1 MLLVA
6 VLVSVRFEPE
16 QMGLGVAEALTADGT
31 TFTVTAAVV
40 ADVLPQALVAVT
52 VYIPAYG
59 EVTANADGFWLVEV
73 KPFGPLHA

>member
-6 VLVSVRFEPE
+6 ELVSARLAPE
-16 QMGLGVAEALTADGT
+16 HIGLGVADALTADGT

-40 ADVLPQALVAVT
+40 ADVLPQTLVAVT
-52 VYIPAYG
+52 VYTPASAV
-59 EVTANADGFWLVEV
+59 VTANAAGFCDVEV